1 MAKTLVAL
9 YDTFTDAEHVVQEL
23 IEDGFSRSD
32 IHLALDHTKSRTAHT
47 SSVEWDSAYEG
58 ANLLDTL
65 ADLGVPYDEAHAYAE
80 GVRRGGALVV
90 VESSDDRAERG
101 MEILRRLHPVDIHER
116 TAQWR
121 HEGWT
126 GYDANAITSTPTSS
140 AATTARSSQEQARST
155 TRVADKGAHTR
166 RVEGQE
172 EVAIPVVQE
181 DITIGKREVERGHVR
196 IYSRVTEQPVEEAVR
211 LREEKVTVER
221 RPADRPATDA
231 DFAAAAKEVIEITET
246 AEEPVVTKRAR
257 VVEEV
262 VVHKDVTEHT
272 ETVRGTVR
280 HTDVDVQRE
289 PETAT
294 EAKRGTA
301 PQDFATYDPM
311 FRKHYATA
319 FADRGGAYTEYE
331 PAYRYGYELR
341 TNERYRGRDWVALE
355 ADARRDWELRHPST
369 WERFKDAIRHAWEEV
384 GAALTL
390 APAGGEYT
398 YAPGPRR
405 IAPWPRGRLASHDA
419 RVRGCGKGEGHGMA
433 VEAGTTDPPGD
444 GRDGSPGIQSVAP
457 GTRAGAT
464 EAGRG
469 GCGTRPRF
477 TSRGRRPGQQT
488 RRHRPGFWAASAS
501 RSWPPAS
508 SRRSERTI
516 PWGGLR
522 SWPIICCL
530 PSFRFFSFDCTAG
543 FSTHPQPAGAHHS
556 KPGHGP
562 AWGGGH
568 APPG

>member
-9 YDTFTDAEHVVQEL
+9 YDAFTDAEQVVQEL
-23 IEDGFSRSD
+23 IADGFSRSD

-65 ADLGVPYDEAHAYAE
+65 VDLGVPYDEAQAYTE

-140 AATTARSSQEQARST
+140 TATATRSSQEQARST
-155 TRVADKGAHTR
+155 TRVADKGARTQ
-166 RVEGQE
+166 RVEGQK

-181 DITIGKREVERGHVR
+181 DIAIGKREVERGHVR
-196 IYSRVTEQPVEEAVR
+196 IYSRVTEQPIEESVR

-231 DFAAAAKEVIEITET
+231 DFAAAAKEVIEMTET

-280 HTDVDVQRE
+280 HTDIDVQRE
-289 PETAT
+289 PETVPET
-294 EAKRGTA
+294 MRGTA
-301 PQDFATYDPM
+301 PQDFATYDSM
-311 FRKHYATA
+311 CRKHYATA
-319 FADRGGAYTEYE
+319 FAGRGGAYTEYE

-369 WERFKDAIRHAWEEV
+369 WERFKDAIRYGWESLPGTGTVGSQTARPMDKEDFTTYSDNFRKHYVTAFGDRGTAYTDYEPAYRYGYELGTNERYRGRDWVALEADARRDWELRHPSTWERFKDAIRHAWEEV
-384 GAALTL
+384 
-390 APAGGEYT
+390 
-398 YAPGPRR
+398 
-405 IAPWPRGRLASHDA
+405 
-419 RVRGCGKGEGHGMA
+419 
-433 VEAGTTDPPGD
+433 
-444 GRDGSPGIQSVAP
+444 
-457 GTRAGAT
+457 
-464 EAGRG
+464 
-469 GCGTRPRF
+469 
-477 TSRGRRPGQQT
+477 RGRR
-488 RRHRPGFWAASAS
+488 
-501 RSWPPAS
+501 
-508 SRRSERTI
+508 
-516 PWGGLR
+516 
-522 SWPIICCL
+522 
-530 PSFRFFSFDCTAG
+530 
-543 FSTHPQPAGAHHS
+543 
-556 KPGHGP
+556 
-562 AWGGGH
+562 
-568 APPG
+568 

>member
-32 IHLALDHTKSRTAHT
+32 MHLALEHTKSSTAHT

-58 ANLLDTL
+58 VNLLDTL
-65 ADLGVPYDEAHAYAE
+65 VDLGVPYDEAQAYGE
-80 GVRRGGALVV
+80 GIRRGGALVV
-90 VESSDDRAERG
+90 VESSDERAERG

-116 TAQWR
+116 TGQWR

-126 GYDANAITSTPTSS
+126 GYDATAITSTPTPSTA
-140 AATTARSSQEQARST
+140 AATRRSQEQARST
-155 TRVADKGAHTR
+155 TRVADKEGRPR

-196 IYSRVTEQPVEEAVR
+196 IYSRVTEQPAEEAVR

-221 RPADRPATDA
+221 RPVDRPATDA
-231 DFAAAAKEVIEITET
+231 DFAAAAKEVIEMTET

-280 HTDVDVQRE
+280 HTDVEVTRE
-289 PETAT
+289 PETTT

-301 PQDFATYDPM
+301 PQDFATYDSM
-311 FRKHYATA
+311 CRKHYATA

-341 TNERYRGRDWVALE
+341 TNERYRGRDWAALE

-369 WERFKDAIRHAWEEV
+369 WDRFKDAIRYGWESLTGHGTARPRDARTVDRTDFTAYSDNFHTHYVATFGDKGTVYSDYEPAYRYGYELGTNARYRGRDWSVLEADARREWEAQHPTTWERFKDAIYYGWDTVR
-384 GAALTL
+384 
-390 APAGGEYT
+390 
-398 YAPGPRR
+398 
-405 IAPWPRGRLASHDA
+405 A
-419 RVRGCGKGEGHGMA
+419 R
-433 VEAGTTDPPGD
+433 T
-444 GRDGSPGIQSVAP
+444 
-457 GTRAGAT
+457 
-464 EAGRG
+464 
-469 GCGTRPRF
+469 
-477 TSRGRRPGQQT
+477 
-488 RRHRPGFWAASAS
+488 
-501 RSWPPAS
+501 
-508 SRRSERTI
+508 
-516 PWGGLR
+516 
-522 SWPIICCL
+522 
-530 PSFRFFSFDCTAG
+530 
-543 FSTHPQPAGAHHS
+543 
-556 KPGHGP
+556 
-562 AWGGGH
+562 
-568 APPG
+568 